1 MRKPLTESQ
10 RKLRNFRIAEH
21 RRKLKILAIDYKGG
35 KCVQCGYNKCS
46 RSLDFHH
53 LDPNKK
59 DFAIS
64 QSGDTIS
71 FARIKLEID
80 KCILVCKNCHGEIH
94 SKEIENK
101 IQEQKEYI
109 KSVSRYVVNLSSEI
123 NCLTCNKVK
132 RIFNS
137 QLRSKN
143 FCSRDCKIKYFYS
156 YGWPEDNEILSMSKE
171 LTIPEISGKINKS
184 KSSIYDRLAKLK
196 DGNNNPQV
204 VYRNKIN
211 WPTDDELM
219 LMVWQKPRTI
229 IAKEFGVSD
238 NAVIKRCNLRNI
250 KMPGRGYWQKIKSV
264 EHNMAHSSIGRTL
277 DSQSKKIGS

>member
-1 MRKPLTESQ
+1 MTK
-10 RKLRNFRIAEH
+10 RIITDK
-21 RRKLKILAIDYKGG
+21 RRKYLKFRVAEVRRKSKRKAVEHMGG
-35 KCVQCGYNKCS
+35 KCVLCGYNKCV
-46 RSLDFHH
+46 DAMHFHH
-53 LDPNKK
+53 LDPITK
-59 DFAIS
+59 DFQIS
-64 QSGDTIS
+64 GNTIS
-71 FARIKLEID
+71 FDKMKEELK
-80 KCILVCKNCHGEIH
+80 KCILVCANCHAELH
-94 SKEIENK
+94 ADNNKNK
-101 IQEQKEYI
+101 IQEQLEYL

-264 EHNMAHSSIGRTL
+264 EHNMAHSSN
-277 DSQSKKIGS
+277 KIGS